1 MQTYNGKKYFKSLYY
16 KLIGPPK
23 EIRSSSLFHE
33 MSLVPVLAW
42 IGLSADG
49 LSSSAYGPE
58 EAYKALGS
66 HVYLVIFLSIAT
78 ALTVFIISYAYT
90 RIIEHFPH
98 GGGGYIVSTHLL
110 GNRAGLVSGSALLV
124 DYILTITVSIASCSD
139 AVFSYLPVNIHILKL
154 PFACF
159 LIIVLII
166 LNLRGVKESIIV
178 LAPIFLVFI
187 ITHLMLMTVF
197 FTHTDKFLD
206 TLSVFPN
213 NLRNDMNSIGIFG
226 ILALFL
232 RAYSIGGGTYTGIE
246 AVSNGLQIIREP
258 RVENGKKTMAY
269 LAISLAMMSV
279 VLFLCYL
286 IFDIRPIK
294 GQTLNATLFSILY
307 GNWRAGYLFSFIAIL
322 SEGLLLI
329 VAAQTG
335 FVDGPRVM
343 ANMAIDSW
351 FPHRFASLSNRLTI
365 HNGIMLMGSA
375 ALMLLLYTE
384 GSTSMLIIMYSIN
397 VFITFSLSELGMSK
411 FWIKNRHKDRKW
423 KKHIMIH
430 LTGFIL
436 CMTILIITI
445 FEKFTIGGWM
455 SIMITSFV
463 LSGCYLIH
471 RHYMKINV
479 AYKKLDK
486 VLIHVPKADNYNPE
500 RPDPNGRTAI
510 QLVSDYNGFGI
521 HTLLSMIRN
530 FPNLYKNIIF
540 ISVAVVDSG
549 AFKGAEEISALE
561 KSTKSA
567 LQRYVELAQSFGLA
581 SDYRVT
587 IATDVVESAAN
598 LCRDIIKEFPRS
610 TVFTGHA
617 TFKYEKFYHRL
628 LHNETAFA
636 IQRNLQWEG
645 ITTVILPIRVRI

>member
-1 MQTYNGKKYFKSLYY
+1 
-16 KLIGPPK
+16 
-23 EIRSSSLFHE
+23 
-33 MSLVPVLAW
+33 
-42 IGLSADG
+42 
-49 LSSSAYGPE
+49 
-58 EAYKALGS
+58 
-66 HVYLVIFLSIAT
+66 
-78 ALTVFIISYAYT
+78 
-90 RIIEHFPH
+90 
-98 GGGGYIVSTHLL
+98 
-110 GNRAGLVSGSALLV
+110 
-124 DYILTITVSIASCSD
+124 
-139 AVFSYLPVNIHILKL
+139 
-154 PFACF
+154 
-159 LIIVLII
+159 
-166 LNLRGVKESIIV
+166 
-178 LAPIFLVFI
+178 
-187 ITHLMLMTVF
+187 MTVF

-463 LSGCYLIH
+463 VSGCYLIH

-561 KSTKSA
+561 KSTKGA